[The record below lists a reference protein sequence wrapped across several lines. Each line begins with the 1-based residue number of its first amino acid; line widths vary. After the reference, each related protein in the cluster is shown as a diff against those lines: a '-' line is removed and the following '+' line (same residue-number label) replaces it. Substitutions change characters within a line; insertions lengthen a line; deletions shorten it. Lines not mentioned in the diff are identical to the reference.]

1 MTTKIKPESKNVNLD
16 NGMKLHYLDWGN
28 HGAQNVLLLHG
39 LRGHAHSWDDV
50 SLALCSEYRIL
61 ALDQRGR
68 GESDWAPGGDYS
80 GAAFVEDI
88 LGFSKSLNLD
98 GFILVGHSMGGRNSL
113 AFAGRHSEKLGKL
126 CIVDIGPTVD
136 PRGGQRITQEL
147 IDVPE
152 TFDDF
157 ESVVAYM
164 SEGNRFASDAV
175 LRRRLQYATR
185 ELVGGK
191 IGWRY
196 DLAIREQ
203 RRNSTAAPSE
213 DLWPLLP
220 NILCPTL
227 VIRGSETDLLPR
239 EVADRMVE
247 TIPTA
252 RVSEVNRA
260 GHMVFEDNPDEFVP
274 ILKDWLAA

>member
-1 MTTKIKPESKNVNLD
+1 MTTIIKPESKNVNLD

-88 LGFSKSLNLD
+88 LGFSKALNLD

>member
-1 MTTKIKPESKNVNLD
+1 MTTIIKPESKNVNLD